1 MDDGELGLLTTG
13 ANGFSSSL
21 ISRLLSLGRIGM
33 GIGLL
38 MGIDGV
44 SGIDEVE
51 GKKDGPV
58 RERFFVTASVDGL
71 YAGIDRGGCGP
82 P

>member
-1 MDDGELGLLTTG
+1 
-13 ANGFSSSL
+13 
-21 ISRLLSLGRIGM
+21 M

-38 MGIDGV
+38 MGLDGV
-44 SGIDEVE
+44 SGIDEVG

-58 RERFFVTASVDGL
+58 RERFLVTASVEGL
-71 YAGIDRGGCGP
+71 CVGIERGGCGP